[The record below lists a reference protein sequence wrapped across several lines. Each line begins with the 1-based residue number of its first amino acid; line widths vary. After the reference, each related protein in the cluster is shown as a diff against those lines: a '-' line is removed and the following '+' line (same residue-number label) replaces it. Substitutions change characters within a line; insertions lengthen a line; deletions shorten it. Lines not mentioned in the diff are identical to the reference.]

1 MRENTLYIEP
11 ATASGEPNS
20 GYWAAVDEDPDMI
33 VCVESQGQRPQVF
46 CFRTVARARDYIDT
60 TPDELS
66 HLVYAR
72 QLDEPGF
79 GEVPREEMT

>member
-11 ATASGEPNS
+11 ATASGKPNS
-20 GYWAAVDEDPDMI
+20 GYWAAVDEGADMI
-33 VCVESQGQRPQVF
+33 VGVESQGQRPGGF

-60 TPDELS
+60 TPDELG